1 MKKIL
6 FTNLFV
12 FSLILGTKAQT
23 FKVEKTKTPTANV
36 LLLLGKPSGS
46 NNYETPYE
54 SDENIYEQKTTNNTN
69 EIYFKN
75 NTSQIKIVTIYFRS
89 GNEWRILNSYRV
101 FEDEVFTIEKSN
113 NEFFSDYGY
122 LVEGSIFKEIRNCT
136 QSNTLY

>member
-6 FTNLFV
+6 FTNLFL
-12 FSLILGTKAQT
+12 FSLIYGAKAQT

-36 LLLLGKPSGS
+36 LLLLGKPSES
-46 NNYETPYE
+46 NNYEDSYE
-54 SDENIYEQKTTNNTN
+54 SDEYIYEQKTTNNKN

-89 GNEWRILNSYRV
+89 RNEWRVLNSYRV
-101 FEDEVFTIEKSN
+101 FEDEILTIEKSN

-122 LVEGSIFKEIRNCT
+122 LVEGSIFKDITNCS